1 MLGLKSSKLREQAR
15 NLGTLVLHRSS
26 SPTQNA
32 IYYYDEGSKTS
43 KNGEQEEERH
53 HDSRLRPAPS
63 RARTV
68 PRRSHC
74 SARGPRRDRVAGR
87 GWQDIH
93 TLSSSSPKTTHAL
106 RGAVLTAPQ
115 RSETEDPEAD
125 PRHGRRV
132 DGTFDEDGPHA
143 GPFLLER
150 TNRIY
155 TRSRKWRLRLGR
167 PRHRLDRDSYDR
179 IFVAARARRPCGH
192 GKLELCSPL
201 SACRRH
207 RARICRALRR
217 VPLILYVVAAATSF
231 VRGRLISRRARHD
244 SAALL
249 LCCCSAA
256 AGRPLVFKWGLPQE

>member
-1 MLGLKSSKLREQAR
+1 MLLRLRWVGKAERGSGGASK
-15 NLGTLVLHRSS
+15 
-26 SPTQNA
+26 
-32 IYYYDEGSKTS
+32 
-43 KNGEQEEERH
+43 ERH
-53 HDSRLRPAPS
+53 SDSGPYRQPKTQFITTTKARRRVRGSGTTIRDSVQLRHA
-63 RARTV
+63 RARSLGGPTV
-68 PRRSHC
+68 RRE
-74 SARGPRRDRVAGR
+74 ARAATRAAGR
-87 GWQDIH
+87 GWHDIH
-93 TLSSSSPKTTHAL
+93 TLSFSSHKTTHAL
-106 RGAVLTAPQ
+106 RGAVGTAPQ

-143 GPFLLER
+143 RPFLLER
-150 TNRIY
+150 TNLIFY
-155 TRSRKWRLRLGR
+155 SLRKWILRLGR

-256 AGRPLVFKWGLPQE
+256 AGRPLVF

>member
-1 MLGLKSSKLREQAR
+1 MSESRLKEQAW
-15 NLGTLVLHRSS
+15 N
-26 SPTQNA
+26 
-32 IYYYDEGSKTS
+32 
-43 KNGEQEEERH
+43 
-53 HDSRLRPAPS
+53 
-63 RARTV
+63 RARVPTV
-68 PRRSHC
+68 ANPNRTSVLRRRLEDESRRRAGGGTTIRDSVQLRHARARSLLRSHC
-74 SARGPRRDRVAGR
+74 SARGPRRDRAAGR

-93 TLSSSSPKTTHAL
+93 TLSFSSPKTTHAL
-106 RGAVLTAPQ
+106 RGAVGPPLQ
-115 RSETEDPEAD
+115 CSETEDPEPD
-125 PRHGRRV
+125 PGHGRRV
-132 DGTFDEDGPHA
+132 DGTFDEGRPHA
-143 GPFLLER
+143 GRFLSER

-167 PRHRLDRDSYDR
+167 PRHRLDRDSYVR

-256 AGRPLVFKWGLPQE
+256 AGRPLVF

>member
-43 KNGEQEEERH
+43 QGERH

-63 RARTV
+63 CAGTV
-68 PRRSHC
+68 PLRSHC

-87 GWQDIH
+87 GGPDIY
-93 TLSSSSPKTTHAL
+93 TLSFSSPKTTHAL

-115 RSETEDPEAD
+115 RSETEGPEAD
-125 PRHGRRV
+125 PRHGRCL
-132 DGTFDEDGPHA
+132 DGTFDEGETHA
-143 GPFLLER
+143 GPFLSER
-150 TNRIY
+150 TNLIY

-179 IFVAARARRPCGH
+179 IYFAARARRPCGH
-192 GKLELCSPL
+192 GKPALCSPVGK
-201 SACRRH
+201 RRH
-207 RARICRALRR
+207 RARMCGRALRR
-217 VPLILYVVAAATSF
+217 VSFLYVVAATSF
-231 VRGRLISRRARHD
+231 VRGRLISRRARQR
-244 SAALL
+244 SADALLL
-249 LCCCSAA
+249 LCCIVHS
-256 AGRPLVFKWGLPQE
+256 RQTPGLQTGLTARVA

>member
-1 MLGLKSSKLREQAR
+1 MCLSALSSPVRSSKAASSGCCFAR
-15 NLGTLVLHRSS
+15 SQSSKTPSCLVLLQSV
-26 SPTQNA
+26 
-32 IYYYDEGSKTS
+32 K
-43 KNGEQEEERH
+43 EQSRGRAAR
-53 HDSRLRPAPS
+53 RLRDSIQAPS
-63 RARTV
+63 TRAL
-68 PRRSHC
+68 RSHM
-74 SARGPRRDRVAGR
+74 SGRGPRRDRAAGR
-87 GWQDIH
+87 RGHDIH
-93 TLSSSSPKTTHAL
+93 TLIFISPETTHAL
-106 RGAVLTAPQ
+106 RGAVGTAPQ

-150 TNRIY
+150 TNLIY

-231 VRGRLISRRARHD
+231 VRGRA
-244 SAALL
+244 
-249 LCCCSAA
+249 
-256 AGRPLVFKWGLPQE
+256 